1 MSSVKSVLI
10 FCGSRNGNDP
20 AYSAMAEAIGTA
32 LAKAGIE
39 IVFGAGSTGLMGVVG
54 RAGLAAG
61 GKVTGIIPGFLH
73 DLEMAQSGLSK
84 LITVETMHQRKA
96 LMWQRCDAVLA
107 LPGGIGTIDEVVETM
122 TWNSLKLHHKAIYL
136 MGSGHFWQPFLDLMV
151 HMETCGFNHT
161 PFSAQLTVVETV
173 KELMQRLEALDPAG
187 QPAIGQLTFV
197 KN

>member
-1 MSSVKSVLI
+1 MSSIKSVLI
-10 FCGSRNGNDP
+10 FCGSRSGNDP
-20 AYSAMAEAIGTA
+20 AYSAMAQAIGTA
-32 LAKAGIE
+32 LAEAGIE
-39 IVFGAGSTGLMGVVG
+39 IIFGAGSTGLMGVVG

-73 DLEMAQSGLSK
+73 DLEMAQSGLTK

-136 MGSGHFWQPFLDLMV
+136 MGSGNYWQPFLDLMV
-151 HMETCGFNHT
+151 HMERCGFNHT
-161 PFSAQLTVVETV
+161 PFSAQLTPVETV
-173 KELMQRLEALDPAG
+173 KELMQRLEALDPPR
-187 QPAIGQLTFV
+187 QPAIGQLSFV

>member
-10 FCGSRNGNDP
+10 FCGSRNGHDP
-20 AYSAMAEAIGTA
+20 AYGALAQSLGTA
-32 LAKAGIE
+32 LAQAGID
-39 IVFGAGSTGLMGVVG
+39 IIFGAGSTGLMGEVA

-73 DLEMAQSGLSK
+73 DLELAQDGLSR

-136 MGSGHFWQPFLDLMV
+136 MGPGNYWQPFLDLMA
-151 HMETCGFNHT
+151 HMEQCGFNHT
-161 PFSAQLTVVETV
+161 PFSAQLTPVESI
-173 KELMQRLEALDPAG
+173 KELLQQLEALDPLR
-187 QPAIGQLTFV
+187 QPAIGQPMFV